1 VSGREIIGQDGRVG
15 GSESKRC
22 VRTARAD
29 DAAGLAEL
37 DAAAWSPESGF
48 PSILQR
54 TAASFFTP
62 DNPPAS
68 HLVCEIDGQVVGYL
82 VLRPL
87 TTLPENAHVIG
98 VFGLAV
104 APAARRLGAAS
115 ALLAAAEQRARAAG
129 ARKLSLRVLG
139 TNEPAIRLY
148 DRLGFER
155 EGVLRAEF
163 FINGD
168 YVDDLLMAKYLEPA
182 DKVQRAAVQP
192 GDKE

>member
-1 VSGREIIGQDGRVG
+1 MA
-15 GSESKRC
+15 GSENITH

-37 DAAAWSPESGF
+37 DAAAWSAQSGF

-54 TAASFFTP
+54 TAGSFFTL

-68 HLVCEIDGQVVGYL
+68 HLVGEIDGQVVGYL
-82 VLRPL
+82 VLKPP
-87 TTLPENAHVIG
+87 TTLPENAHVIS

-129 ARKLSLRVLG
+129 ARKLTLRVLG

-148 DRLGFER
+148 DGLGFER
-155 EGVLRAEF
+155 EGVLRGEF
-163 FINGD
+163 CINGD

-182 DKVQRAAVQP
+182 A
-192 GDKE
+192 

>member
-15 GSESKRC
+15 GSESKMC

-82 VLRPL
+82 VLRPP

-115 ALLAAAEQRARAAG
+115 ALLAAAEERARATG

-155 EGVLRAEF
+155 EGLLRGEF

-168 YVDDLLMAKYLEPA
+168 YVDDLLMAKHLGPA
-182 DKVQRAAVQP
+182 Q
-192 GDKE
+192 